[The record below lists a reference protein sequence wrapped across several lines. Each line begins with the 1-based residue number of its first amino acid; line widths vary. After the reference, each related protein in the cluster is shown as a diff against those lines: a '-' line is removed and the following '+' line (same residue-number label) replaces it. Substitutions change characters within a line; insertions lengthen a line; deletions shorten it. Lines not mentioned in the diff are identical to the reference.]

1 MLKSDRETKV
11 SPRRC
16 VRNARP
22 TPPVEMPEP
31 LLTAAP
37 KPTDLPT
44 PALTLRVCGTPQ
56 DGRLVRLNGVK
67 CSIGSDSQCTL
78 RLRAAGVSPFHCL
91 IVRGPER
98 TIVRRWS
105 EDTRL
110 NGEPFTAAML
120 HVGDHLTVGSVEFEV
135 VDGIGSA
142 ASPDSVAD
150 AASKAAPVLP
160 PRTQPSTT
168 PNGKAGE
175 SNRDDRSTTAGHG
188 RARARRLLTRLR
200 EVSQENEVNGLRLVR
215 LEEDLRRLRE
225 EVAAEEQRRLS
236 TENERSAQIAES
248 ERASLEEQRAELE
261 HARRQLEEERA
272 ALQDDRA
279 TFAQAWTAFEQERGA
294 HESQRLLLQQE
305 LRTFEEHK
313 HALTLERI
321 DWQTDTSRAEAE
333 LANRRDELDRR
344 ATALEKQR
352 LDHETARRRME
363 QAEQDLTKRQEI
375 LQRSENDL
383 TEQTQHVEQQ
393 RLALQSDQNAL
404 LQDRARF
411 DTDRQALAAE
421 RDALA
426 TERRNLETL
435 RNQERKNEDELTQRL
450 ADQARQ
456 LTDATERL
464 NRLTQELQ
472 HQQALL
478 DVARQE
484 LDEERGQWDAERERL
499 IQDHEQQLADLRS
512 ELSRSQAA
520 SRESEPADG
529 GATPSEE
536 QVLARLRSMSLLK
549 GGDADEST
557 DETSNTAA
565 ATVEVAEDEVAH
577 EPQVVDQHAQ
587 PVESPDAAGAAQRN
601 KEDDESIDNYMAQLL
616 KRVRGVGSNYQGPAS
631 QAPEPVARSAQNV
644 SQHSSPPAD
653 EQVQSAQEVPAKLTR
668 RAPAPELSSDL
679 AAMRELAN
687 LSARAA
693 IDQHAY
699 RNWGRAAFGKLTIA
713 LLAAGT
719 GAGAVC
725 FAPAP
730 DSMLMYAGLSSFVVA
745 VFWLLQAGILANHV
759 IQASRRRD
767 QFADSSVSDES
778 DEVTEQVPEES
789 ASADEEE
796 YAPAELIQSH
806 DAYEVA
812 HDEPVADQVC
822 ETTIAVGDHELPEA
836 SDECSDD
843 GPEPR

>member
-1 MLKSDRETKV
+1 
-11 SPRRC
+11 
-16 VRNARP
+16 
-22 TPPVEMPEP
+22 MPEP

-44 PALTLRVCGTPQ
+44 SALTLRVCGTPQ

-105 EDTRL
+105 DDTRL

-160 PRTQPSTT
+160 PRTQPSNT

-215 LEEDLRRLRE
+215 LEEDLRRLRV

-352 LDHETARRRME
+352 LDQESARRRLE
-363 QAEQDLTKRQEI
+363 EAEQDLT
-375 LQRSENDL
+375 
-383 TEQTQHVEQQ
+383 
-393 RLALQSDQNAL
+393 
-404 LQDRARF
+404 RAREF
-411 DTDRQALAAE
+411 IAEQGATWPTVDDPDGSIKADYRVVARPQSYFIDRNGILRGIQIGE
-421 RDALA
+421 VRDADF
-426 TERRNLETL
+426 ER
-435 RNQERKNEDELTQRL
+435 Q
-450 ADQARQ
+450 
-456 LTDATERL
+456 
-464 NRLTQELQ
+464 
-472 HQQALL
+472 
-478 DVARQE
+478 
-484 LDEERGQWDAERERL
+484 
-499 IQDHEQQLADLRS
+499 
-512 ELSRSQAA
+512 
-520 SRESEPADG
+520 
-529 GATPSEE
+529 
-536 QVLARLRSMSLLK
+536 
-549 GGDADEST
+549 
-557 DETSNTAA
+557 
-565 ATVEVAEDEVAH
+565 
-577 EPQVVDQHAQ
+577 
-587 PVESPDAAGAAQRN
+587 
-601 KEDDESIDNYMAQLL
+601 Y
-616 KRVRGVGSNYQGPAS
+616 
-631 QAPEPVARSAQNV
+631 
-644 SQHSSPPAD
+644 
-653 EQVQSAQEVPAKLTR
+653 
-668 RAPAPELSSDL
+668 
-679 AAMRELAN
+679 
-687 LSARAA
+687 
-693 IDQHAY
+693 
-699 RNWGRAAFGKLTIA
+699 
-713 LLAAGT
+713 
-719 GAGAVC
+719 
-725 FAPAP
+725 
-730 DSMLMYAGLSSFVVA
+730 
-745 VFWLLQAGILANHV
+745 
-759 IQASRRRD
+759 
-767 QFADSSVSDES
+767 
-778 DEVTEQVPEES
+778 
-789 ASADEEE
+789 
-796 YAPAELIQSH
+796 ELIQGVS
-806 DAYEVA
+806 
-812 HDEPVADQVC
+812 
-822 ETTIAVGDHELPEA
+822 
-836 SDECSDD
+836 
-843 GPEPR
+843 